1 MLPKRISLSIF
12 FFCCAVLFSC
22 SGLHA
27 QQDCNAEV
35 KILLLPTDSRAAAAT
50 LGASKESSGRLYFY
64 DSDDLDLLSQ
74 GAIVRL
80 RQGPRRDLTVRLRPL
95 NGKKSAIPSEGSEC
109 EVDLTGEGENYS
121 YSNSSPFDAG
131 EVPQTGYEIS
141 RLLSRVQ
148 TRMLSGAQVSID
160 WKRVKRVAEI
170 RSTSWQI
177 RDQQPFGKLTLELW
191 EWPGGTVLELSTK
204 VKPDAA
210 SAIYSELRQFVKM
223 KHLSMSPVQGLKT
236 TVALEAITGAAPRH

>member
-12 FFCCAVLFSC
+12 FFGCAVLFYCSC
-22 SGLHA
+22 LHA

-35 KILLLPTDSRAAAAT
+35 KILLSPTDSRAAAAT
-50 LGASKESSGRLYFY
+50 LGAGKASSGRIYFF

-80 RQGPRRDLTVRLRPL
+80 RQGPHRDLTVRLRPP
-95 NGKKSAIPSEGSEC
+95 NGNKSALPSEGSAC

-121 YSNSSPFDAG
+121 YSISNPFDAG
-131 EVPQTGYEIS
+131 QVPQTGYEIS
-141 RLLSRVQ
+141 RLLSPLQ
-148 TRMLSGAQVSID
+148 NKMLSGAQVSID
-160 WKRVKRVAEI
+160 WKRVKRVADI

-177 RDQQPFGKLTLELW
+177 RDQRPFGKLALELW

-204 VKPDAA
+204 VRPGAA
-210 SAIYSELRQFVKM
+210 SVIYSELQEFVKM

-236 TVALEAITGAAPRH
+236 TVALEAITRAAPQH

>member
-50 LGASKESSGRLYFY
+50 LGATKESSGRLYFF

-95 NGKKSAIPSEGSEC
+95 SGKKSAIPSEGSEC

-121 YSNSSPFDAG
+121 YSISSPFDAG

-223 KHLSMSPVQGLKT
+223 KHLTMSPVQGLKT
-236 TVALEAITGAAPRH
+236 TVALESITGAAPRH